1 MHIYEIT
8 SDEIIKPLKNLK
20 HSNIDWLNE
29 SVVFCLLYIEFYAT
43 TEAIAL
49 YDYRGRSEKELSFKK
64 GDWLLIKG
72 QLSADW
78 WQGSLANNQPS
89 QAKYIPDK
97 YIALRSS
104 KRKFSANSTQ
114 SSLLQSM
121 SSTLNGTPE
130 RMSISMSHQ
139 KSFVG
144 GTPTSSN
151 HNKSFVKSGSI
162 ASSNQML
169 REALLSNNMTSSQLT
184 NNDSESLSELLQ
196 GKESDILDNDGDS
209 VSVISEAVSMILNNN
224 TNNLQQQNYHT
235 IMNKFNMGR
244 YSISNS
250 SYTSNNQSMKQS
262 GEIQRRVSLKKQRNL
277 SASSSVSLLWIKV

>member
-1 MHIYEIT
+1 MTNLILFFIY
-8 SDEIIKPLKNLK
+8 K
-20 HSNIDWLNE
+20 
-29 SVVFCLLYIEFYAT
+29 EFYAT

-49 YDYRGRSEKELSFKK
+49 YDYKGRSEKELSFKK

-130 RMSISMSHQ
+130 RMSMNHQ

-151 HNKSFVKSGSI
+151 HNKSFVKFGSI
-162 ASSNQML
+162 ATSNQML
-169 REALLSNNMTSSQLT
+169 REALLSSNMTSSQLT

-196 GKESDILDNDGDS
+196 GKESDILDNDDDS
-209 VSVISEAVSMILNNN
+209 VSVISEAVSMILNHN

-277 SASSSVSLLWIKV
+277 SASSSVS